1 MIGNKDKGHRSCIQ
15 ILPNRKESQPM
26 PINEQSSEKKYY
38 SNSFDKIIY
47 DEHCCCGIR
56 AVFMLSK
63 IELTPFNDLCKI
75 LLLEVVV
82 LHCCS
87 KMNRFIS
94 NYGIPSFFFTQNIM
108 LWFAL

>member
-1 MIGNKDKGHRSCIQ
+1 
-15 ILPNRKESQPM
+15 
-26 PINEQSSEKKYY
+26 
-38 SNSFDKIIY
+38 
-47 DEHCCCGIR
+47 
-56 AVFMLSK
+56 MLSK